1 MHTCSKYVVD
11 VRHFLCSVQN
21 TDVPLEKKTMY
32 VEKSPMLL
40 LVLDNHMSYEG
51 T

>member
-21 TDVPLEKKTMY
+21 TDVPLEKKNY
-32 VEKSPMLL
+32 VRRKVP
-40 LVLDNHMSYEG
+40 HAAACFG
-51 T
+51 